1 MAIKA
6 STLGGSSGAAS
17 NDFTLN
23 LGTSGYT
30 KSTLSTTFPAGSY
43 VVTSANLDSSL
54 DVYLL
59 AEDGSIAGVT
69 NAGST
74 SFTIT
79 ASKAFNAIVV
89 YGGTNSEALSFVFKY
104 VFNTSVNSTTD
115 FVAVGPRI
123 TAVTP
128 SSVPNQNDTLSITGQ
143 NFATDVGITFTGSDN
158 VARNAKS
165 IVRGSETSLTVTRP
179 DTLPITHNPY
189 TITATNPGITSPT
202 SSNVNK
208 SINSVSAGAAPV
220 WVTSSGNLSTP
231 YKPGFAFSQSVS
243 ATDAD
248 GGSSIVYTIA
258 SGSLP
263 TGLTL
268 SSAGL
273 ISGTS
278 SVTGNTTFSVR
289 ATDSG
294 NNFVD
299 RSFTL
304 VQQLVPDAP
313 TNITVAK
320 GGLGAI
326 AVSFTAPAYIGSS
339 SITGYRVTASGGG
352 GTQTGASSPIT
363 RSGLTQGASYT
374 FTVAATNTSGYG
386 AESVASASISA
397 PGQFSQTFNTS
408 GTWSNPG
415 VTSVE
420 VLSVAGGGG
429 GGNANA
435 AGSSSA
441 MAGGGGA
448 GGLVYHAS
456 LPISAN
462 TPNYSVTVGNGGG
475 ASSSGSQSVFANIT
489 AFGGGGGAGFN
500 GNLNTTNDAQAGGSG
515 GGPLGGWGGNSNG
528 RTRPAANI
536 GSGPSG
542 SVLLGNQSF
551 GGGANNTWSGGG
563 GGAGTLGG
571 ATNYGSPYGP
581 VTYFGSSYA
590 AGGAAGSPYGDY
602 GITPGGRGGYA
613 GDTRNDAGPRVPGR
627 ATGGTNGTGSGGGG
641 ETSMNNVQ
649 DSAGTNRSGGAGGN
663 GVVIVRWTF

>member
-1 MAIKA
+1 MVIK
-6 STLGGSSGAAS
+6 SSELGGSSGSAS

-30 KSTLSTTFPAGSY
+30 KSTLSTTFPIGSY

-54 DVYLL
+54 DIYLL
-59 AEDGSIAGVT
+59 AEDGSVAGAA

-104 VFNTSVNSTTD
+104 VFNTSANSTTD
-115 FVAVGPRI
+115 LSIGPRI
-123 TAVTP
+123 TAVSP
-128 SSVPNQNDTLSITGQ
+128 SSVPNQGDTLSITGQ
-143 NFATDVGITFTGSDN
+143 NFATDVEITFTGSDA
-158 VARNAKS
+158 VARSAKS
-165 IVRGSETSLTVTRP
+165 IVRGSSTSLTVTRP
-179 DTLPITHNPY
+179 DNLPITFNPY
-189 TITATNPGITSPT
+189 TITATNPGTTSPT
-202 SSNVNK
+202 SSNANK

-243 ATDAD
+243 ATDSD

-326 AVSFTAPAYIGSS
+326 AVSFTAPAYTGSS
-339 SITGYRVTASGGG
+339 AISGYRVTASSGG
-352 GTQTGASSPIT
+352 GTQTGSSSPIT

-374 FTVAATNTSGYG
+374 FTVAATNSTGYG
-386 AESVASASISA
+386 AESTASSSIGA
-397 PGQFSQTFNTS
+397 PGQFSQTFNAS

-420 VLSVAGGGG
+420 VLSVGGGGG
-429 GGNANA
+429 GGNANTG
-435 AGSSSA
+435 GSSSG

-462 TPNYSVTVGNGGG
+462 TANYSVTVGNGGG

-489 AFGGGGGAGFN
+489 SYGGGGGAGFN
-500 GNLNTTNDAQAGGSG
+500 GGLNTTNDAQAGGSG
-515 GGPLGGWGGNSNG
+515 GGPLGGWGGNNNAK
-528 RTRPAANI
+528 TRPAANI
-536 GSGPSG
+536 GLGPSG

-551 GGGANNTWSGGG
+551 GGGSNTWSGGG
-563 GGAGTLGG
+563 GGAGSLGG
-571 ATNYGSPYGP
+571 GTNYGSPYGP

-613 GDTRNDAGPRVPGR
+613 GDTRADAGPRIAGR
-627 ATGGTNGTGSGGGG
+627 ATGGANGTGSGGGG
-641 ETSMNNVQ
+641 ETSMNTVQ
-649 DSAGTNRSGGAGGN
+649 DGFGTNRSGTAGGN

>member
-6 STLGGSSGAAS
+6 SSLGGSSGAAS

-43 VVTSANLDSSL
+43 VVTSANLDTSL

-69 NAGST
+69 NAGAT

-104 VFNTSVNSTTD
+104 VFNTSANSTTD
-115 FVAVGPRI
+115 FAAVGPRI

-143 NFATDVGITFTGSDN
+143 NFATDVAITFTGSDN
-158 VARNAKS
+158 VARDAKS
-165 IVRGSETSLTVTRP
+165 IVRGSSTSLTVTRP
-179 DTLPITHNPY
+179 DTLPIDYNPY
-189 TITATNPGITSPT
+189 TITASNPGITSPT
-202 SSNVNK
+202 SSNAHK

-231 YKPGFAFSQSVS
+231 YKPGFSFSQSLS

-248 GGSSIVYTIA
+248 GGSSVVYTIA

-263 TGLTL
+263 SGLTL

-294 NNFVD
+294 NNYVD

-304 VQQLVPDAP
+304 VQQAVPDAP
-313 TNITVAK
+313 TNVTLAK
-320 GGLGAI
+320 GGLGQLI
-326 AVSFTAPAYIGSS
+326 VSFSAPAYVGSS

-352 GTQTGASSPIT
+352 GTQTGSSSPIT
-363 RSGLTQGASYT
+363 KSGLTGGTSYT
-374 FTVAATNTSGYG
+374 FTVAATNSSGYG
-386 AESVASASISA
+386 VESTASSSLGA
-397 PGQFSQTFNTS
+397 PAQFSQTFTS
-408 GTWSNPG
+408 SSTWTNPG
-415 VTSVE
+415 VSSIE
-420 VLSVAGGGG
+420 VLAVGGGGG
-429 GGNANA
+429 GGNALPNNT
-435 AGSSSA
+435 SVQS
-441 MAGGGGA
+441 GGGGA
-448 GGLVYHAS
+448 GGVAYISS
-456 LPISAN
+456 LSISPN
-462 TPNYSVTVGNGGG
+462 TNYSVTVGNGGG
-475 ASSSGSQSVFANIT
+475 AAAVGNSSSFSNIL
-489 AFGGGGGAGFN
+489 AYGGGHGGGVNTNQVGF
-500 GNLNTTNDAQAGGSG
+500 DASAGGSG
-515 GGPLGGWGGNSNG
+515 GGAQGNAGYNFNAIAHNGGNSNK
-528 RTRPAANI
+528 
-536 GSGPSG
+536 GSGAG
-542 SVLLGNQSF
+542 ATLLGNAGL
-551 GGGANNTWSGGG
+551 GGSNGGPGYWSGGG
-563 GGAGTLGG
+563 GGAGTVTG
-571 ATNYGSPYGP
+571 APNYGQPYGP
-581 VTYFGSSYA
+581 VTYFGSSFA

-602 GITPGGRGGYA
+602 GIYPGGSGGYA
-613 GDTRNDAGPRVPGR
+613 GDTRLDSFRNPTRGSAGV
-627 ATGGTNGTGSGGGG
+627 NGTGSGGGG
-641 ETSMNNVQ
+641 ETGYNNVQ
-649 DSAGTNRSGGAGGN
+649 SSTYTGRSGYSGGN
-663 GVVIVRWTF
+663 GTVILRWTF